1 MNDTAK
7 PKNAPWIQRI
17 EIWGLWGKYDIK
29 WELDPRVN
37 ILIGINGSGKSTILR
52 GLARS
57 LKGAGGA
64 HVNCID
70 AVLSDGSKAGYLPSP
85 NGSHPVPLK
94 SRTVDY
100 ISTFDT
106 LIRSMDKVKIYIRD
120 IATELDAE
128 LFELINGYHRY
139 QVKLSKRVEKL
150 FLQSDQIDAKKRR
163 DEIFGKKNLFTQN
176 INRLFS
182 QTNKVMDS
190 DEEER
195 VIFRQGDTTLTP
207 YQLSAGEKQLLL
219 ILLKVLLQ
227 DNKPALLI
235 MDEPEISMHLEWQE
249 QLIDMILQLNENV
262 QLIIATHSP
271 AIMMK
276 GWLDK
281 ATEMHEISKSRE
293 RYSTESSNLIPIHER
308 L

>member
-1 MNDTAK
+1 
-7 PKNAPWIQRI
+7 
-17 EIWGLWGKYDIK
+17 
-29 WELDPRVN
+29 
-37 ILIGINGSGKSTILR
+37 
-52 GLARS
+52 
-57 LKGAGGA
+57 
-64 HVNCID
+64 
-70 AVLSDGSKAGYLPSP
+70 
-85 NGSHPVPLK
+85 
-94 SRTVDY
+94 
-100 ISTFDT
+100 
-106 LIRSMDKVKIYIRD
+106 
-120 IATELDAE
+120 
-128 LFELINGYHRY
+128 
-139 QVKLSKRVEKL
+139 
-150 FLQSDQIDAKKRR
+150 
-163 DEIFGKKNLFTQN
+163 
-176 INRLFS
+176 
-182 QTNKVMDS
+182 MDS

>member
-17 EIWGLWGKYDIK
+17 EIQGLWGKYDIK

-64 HVNCID
+64 HVNCIN
-70 AVLSDGSKAGYLPSP
+70 AVLSDGSKAGYRPSP
-85 NGSHPVPLK
+85 IGKYPVPLK

-176 INRLFS
+176 I
-182 QTNKVMDS
+182 V
-190 DEEER
+190 R
-195 VIFRQGDTTLTP
+195 V
-207 YQLSAGEKQLLL
+207 K
-219 ILLKVLLQ
+219 
-227 DNKPALLI
+227 
-235 MDEPEISMHLEWQE
+235 
-249 QLIDMILQLNENV
+249 
-262 QLIIATHSP
+262 
-271 AIMMK
+271 
-276 GWLDK
+276 
-281 ATEMHEISKSRE
+281 
-293 RYSTESSNLIPIHER
+293 
-308 L
+308 